1 MIKYKPKE
9 RNPDPIFQ
17 FGSKLATVALEIV
30 AFLPSSRENQLLVMP
45 QLIHDL
51 TGFLLGS
58 NKRHSAD
65 INHQTSFKQDFH
77 VQ

>member
-17 FGSKLATVALEIV
+17 FISKLATVALEIV

-51 TGFLLGS
+51 TGF
-58 NKRHSAD
+58 
-65 INHQTSFKQDFH
+65 
-77 VQ
+77 